1 MGSCRKTFHQIRE
14 MGFWIFVPPSFKNS
28 NKPSQWSERKWE
40 VGHMDCTNGCRREE
54 PSTPALKG
62 FIWSSLV
69 GITWVHHHHH
79 MCLPSPFF
87 PLKQFSNACKR
98 KLPLLSKNIDEW
110 PFSKTLGNVTRIFS
124 FTFPQRTFVVVENLL
139 MTWTNL
145 RDLGSMILTN
155 IFMWGP
161 WVPVEVFV
169 GHRPTYVHACALP
182 KPKRQ
187 SYQSLQ
193 LQNSRD

>member
-1 MGSCRKTFHQIRE
+1 
-14 MGFWIFVPPSFKNS
+14 
-28 NKPSQWSERKWE
+28 
-40 VGHMDCTNGCRREE
+40 MDCTNGCRREE

-62 FIWSSLV
+62 FIWSCLV
-69 GITWVHHHHH
+69 GITWVPHHHH

-124 FTFPQRTFVVVENLL
+124 FSFPQRTFVVVENLL

-145 RDLGSMILTN
+145 RDLGSMILSN
-155 IFMWGP
+155 IFMWGRESQ
-161 WVPVEVFV
+161 WRCLL
-169 GHRPTYVHACALP
+169 GIGQRMYMHVH
-182 KPKRQ
+182 
-187 SYQSLQ
+187 YQNQNGRVIKDFNFKIQEIKESIVNLKYISLT
-193 LQNSRD
+193 